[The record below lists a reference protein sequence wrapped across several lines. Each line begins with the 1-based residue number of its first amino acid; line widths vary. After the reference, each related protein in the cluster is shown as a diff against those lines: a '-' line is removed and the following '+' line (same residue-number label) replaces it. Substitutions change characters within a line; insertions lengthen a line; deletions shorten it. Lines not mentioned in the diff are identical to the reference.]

1 MTRAR
6 PASVPTEAKIPT
18 NAVSGTQLGFPSES
32 FETKPGPHEHTL
44 AEQFPREFQ
53 TGCRHWKTHSGMEGS
68 NRSTGFRLGAYGG
81 LVSARPSSPK
91 LVGPTSDSEVDQT
104 VIIPPHISENAVT
117 PHLRKRGG
125 ITLDDV
131 SGLTHDSA
139 HLFVLFITHTSR
151 HSKGDKNVGSGWA
164 LNNMVISRRRSLRL
178 AATGLCL
185 HDHHRCTNAF
195 GVSPTTRLAGR
206 SVMRPSVTRVGST
219 VDVGRRN
226 GVVDTAWTGTEVRRD
241 RQTDRARERDVKKY
255 WSCAVQTTRHEK
267 FRACLGVCSVS
278 EVRKHVWQDS
288 SPSRLRC
295 FEGGG
300 HMRELYRLSWLGGE
314 GVIVAQT

>member
-1 MTRAR
+1 M
-6 PASVPTEAKIPT
+6 
-18 NAVSGTQLGFPSES
+18 GL
-32 FETKPGPHEHTL
+32 TL
-44 AEQFPREFQ
+44 R
-53 TGCRHWKTHSGMEGS
+53 
-68 NRSTGFRLGAYGG
+68 
-81 LVSARPSSPK
+81 
-91 LVGPTSDSEVDQT
+91 
-104 VIIPPHISENAVT
+104 
-117 PHLRKRGG
+117 
-125 ITLDDV
+125 DDV

-300 HMRELYRLSWLGGE
+300 HLRELYRLSWLGGE
-314 GVIVAQT
+314 GVIVAQTWPAVQASRLENHTWTQQLTCLRLCWKTSLYYRVLKQRRCVSRRSEARSTDAADA